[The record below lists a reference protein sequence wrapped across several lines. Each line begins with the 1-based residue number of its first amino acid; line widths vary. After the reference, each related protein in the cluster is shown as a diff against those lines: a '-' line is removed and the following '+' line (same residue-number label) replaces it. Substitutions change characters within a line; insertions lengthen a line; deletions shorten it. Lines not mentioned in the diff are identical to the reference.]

1 MRTDDKKSSVI
12 TLGSQI
18 DFFYKKPDE
27 LPLGLMDKICR
38 MVEAGGSVD
47 PQFVRFNLERA
58 YLIGYALDNGLLVG
72 NSCLK
77 HPRDEF
83 IQRLKEKTGL
93 DFNHFVERGYTSVRP
108 EYRAMGIGTKL
119 LEGLTQRARNYK
131 IFSIIGE
138 DNPATHKI
146 ALRNKTKKVAVYYS
160 EKVGKNLG
168 VWMPEHM
175 IDETCNVNL

>member
-1 MRTDDKKSSVI
+1 M
-12 TLGSQI
+12 GSKI
-18 DFFYKKPDE
+18 EFFYKKPDK
-27 LPLGLMDKICR
+27 LPPGYMDEICA

-47 PQFVRFNLERA
+47 PEFVRFNLEKA
-58 YLIGYALDNGLLVG
+58 YLIGYAMANGLLVG

-83 IQRLKEKTGL
+83 IQRLKNKTGL

-119 LEGLTQRARNYK
+119 LEGLTERVRNYK
-131 IFSIIGE
+131 IFSIIAE
-138 DNPATHKI
+138 DNLATQKI
-146 ALRNKTKKVAVYYS
+146 ALRNKTRKVAVYYS